1 MVTVGKDRKK
11 MQIIQGQYNTAKVFA
26 TTIEESCKKQILELC
41 DESWTKDSKI
51 RIMPDC
57 HSGKGCVIGTTMS
70 IIDKCVPNM
79 VGVDIGCGM
88 LTTKFRSIKL
98 DLKIVDDIIKCNIPL
113 GRNIRDHIAHDFTS
127 ELNDLYTVKKYVN
140 FDKVNHSIG
149 SLGGGNHFCEID
161 KDEDDC
167 FYLVIHT
174 GSRNFGK
181 RVAEF
186 YQDKA
191 VKYHKDTHKD
201 DVQQIINDMKANG
214 QQKQIADML
223 SERSKVANDE
233 LCYLEGPL
241 FNSYLHDMKIAQRLA
256 TMNRK
261 IIADILCHR
270 LHIVPIEQFETVH
283 NYIDTDE
290 MMLRKGAISAKKDE
304 KVLIPINMF
313 DGSLICIGKGN
324 PDFNSSAPHGAGRLM
339 SRKEAKRRLN
349 LDDFRDTMKDIYST
363 TVNESTLDE
372 APDAYKPIAE
382 ILENIKE
389 TVDVIKHIKPIYNI
403 KSDE

>member
-1 MVTVGKDRKK
+1 M
-11 MQIIQGQYNTAKVFA
+11 
-26 TTIEESCKKQILELC
+26 
-41 DESWTKDSKI
+41 
-51 RIMPDC
+51 
-57 HSGKGCVIGTTMS
+57 
-70 IIDKCVPNM
+70 
-79 VGVDIGCGM
+79 
-88 LTTKFRSIKL
+88 
-98 DLKIVDDIIKCNIPL
+98 
-113 GRNIRDHIAHDFTS
+113 
-127 ELNDLYTVKKYVN
+127 
-140 FDKVNHSIG
+140 
-149 SLGGGNHFCEID
+149 
-161 KDEDDC
+161 
-167 FYLVIHT
+167 VIHT
-174 GSRNFGK
+174 GSRNLGK
-181 RVAEF
+181 RIADF
-186 YQDKA
+186 YQEKA
-191 VKYHKDTHKD
+191 FSYHDQASNDDTRE
-201 DVQQIINDMKANG
+201 QIEKMKANG
-214 QQKQIADML
+214 EHHLISDFLAQRAARNRKEL
-223 SERSKVANDE
+223 S
-233 LCYLEGPL
+233 YLEGAL
-241 FNSYLHDMKIAQRLA
+241 LNAYLNDMKIAQRLA

-261 IIADILCHR
+261 IIADILCHY
-270 LHIVPIEQFETVH
+270 LHISPIEQFETVH